1 MKDEILER
9 MSQQYAEHIVDIV
22 NNGIPGQLTMKLMLK
37 NFYHE
42 IIIEKNIERTHNKN
56 GSQQSS

>member
-1 MKDEILER
+1 

-42 IIIEKNIERTHNKN
+42 IIIEKNIERSVGRNPHHFN
-56 GSQQSS
+56 GSG